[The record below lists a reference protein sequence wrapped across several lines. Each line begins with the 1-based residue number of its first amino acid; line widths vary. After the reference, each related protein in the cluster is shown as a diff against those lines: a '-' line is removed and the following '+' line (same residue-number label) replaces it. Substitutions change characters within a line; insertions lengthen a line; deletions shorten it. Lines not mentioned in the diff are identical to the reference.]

1 MAKPKRIDISNELR
15 QQKRVEEIPS
25 GEPVPAN
32 PLPKKSFVE
41 NILPS
46 KTRQSTVTP
55 SASVDAAKKVARD
68 PHVENFADKVKSPVR
83 SMINKNV
90 VKDKLDGAETNLQR
104 VKSLPSHSKT
114 PTNLPKA
121 KAGRGGQ
128 EQKQG
133 LFKTLFRKVKEPRV
147 LLVAG
152 GLLLAAISGGAGYVI
167 AVNNSGSANH
177 SEDLALPPISFE
189 SFAKGASPN
198 TNGVAA
204 SVDLSNLPP
213 YEFYDWPLQEVGRVS
228 SCFGGREVFGV
239 SNFHKGLDIAVP
251 EGTPVTASRT
261 GVVER
266 FRVRA
271 DAVGYGTFAL
281 LLHADGMRTLYAHMQ
296 PRLNLQL
303 GQTIVQGEVFAY
315 SGNTGNSTGPHLH
328 FEVVSTDALAI
339 NPAQFLE
346 NRLESSLYSSVDESC
361 WYRDLS
367 AFPH

>member
-15 QQKRVEEIPS
+15 QPKRVEEIPS

-32 PLPKKSFVE
+32 PSPKKSFVE

-46 KTRQSTVTP
+46 KTRQPSVTP
-55 SASVDAAKKVARD
+55 NASVDESKEVARD
-68 PHVENFADKVKSPVR
+68 PHVENLADKVKSPVR
-83 SMINKNV
+83 SMINNNV
-90 VKDKLDGAETNLQR
+90 VKDKLDDAETNLQR
-104 VKSLPSHSKT
+104 VKSLPSHPKA

-133 LFKTLFRKVKEPRV
+133 LFKTLFRKVKETQI

-189 SFAKGASPN
+189 SFAKSANPN
-198 TNGVAA
+198 ANGV
-204 SVDLSNLPP
+204 SSTLDLSTLLP
-213 YEFYDWPLQEVGRVS
+213 YKFYDWPLQEVGRVS

-251 EGTPVTASRT
+251 QGTPVTASRT
-261 GVVER
+261 GWLNALEFAPMRWATEPLPYFYTLTGCER
-266 FRVRA
+266 
-271 DAVGYGTFAL
+271 
-281 LLHADGMRTLYAHMQ
+281 
-296 PRLNLQL
+296 
-303 GQTIVQGEVFAY
+303 
-315 SGNTGNSTGPHLH
+315 STHTCSRGL
-328 FEVVSTDALAI
+328 I
-339 NPAQFLE
+339 
-346 NRLESSLYSSVDESC
+346 C
-361 WYRDLS
+361 K
-367 AFPH
+367 